1 MDYSKLI
8 SSLSVE
14 QVKEEEEKV
23 SKKQEKKTNIKFED
37 ELDLLHYYNED
48 RIIALT
54 EELRNYFDNN
64 GFTIFNKGT
73 SEDLFQLMLIKN
85 LDNSFYNKE
94 ENELYE
100 ED

>member
-1 MDYSKLI
+1 MNYSKLI

-14 QVKEEEEKV
+14 KVKEDEEKV

-37 ELDLLHYYNED
+37 ELELHHYYNED

-54 EELRNYFDNN
+54 EELRNYFDTN
-64 GFTIFNKGT
+64 GYNIFNKGNA
-73 SEDLFQLMLIKN
+73 EDLFQLMLIKN
-85 LDNSFYNKE
+85 ANTDMYNKE
-94 ENELYE
+94 ENEVYE